1 MSNRENF
8 TSTFGIIA
16 AAAGSAVGLG
26 NIWRFPYIAGQ
37 NGGGAFLIIYILIV
51 LILGV
56 PLLMSEMMIGRR
68 AQANV
73 IGSFKKLGP
82 KSSIIIGI
90 IGLLAAFLILAFYST
105 VGGWTIHYIYA
116 SINGEVFHTD
126 YQNYFFNFKD
136 NSFLPLLWQIVFLAL
151 TAVIILGGVKKGI
164 EKCSKIMIP
173 TLVLMLII
181 LVIRAVTLPGAGSG
195 VNFFMKPDFS
205 KVTGTTFLA
214 AMGQAFFS
222 LSIGM
227 GAMLTYGSYIQ
238 KNENLNL
245 ISTSTAIT
253 DIMVAILGG
262 LVIFPTLFSFNA
274 APDQG
279 PGLIFVTLPAIFEQ
293 MPWGAGFSTIFFVLL
308 LIASISSSISLLE
321 VIVAV
326 LKEELHWSR
335 TLSTILTT
343 ISVTILGFFATLSW
357 NTFQNI
363 FLTTASGNKMYIFD
377 IFDYLSSNILLPLGG
392 LLIMIYVGWYLK
404 KDIFYEELLSGVH
417 KKFTLALRPIIFF
430 IVKYISPI
438 VILLIFL
445 NGIGVF

>member
-8 TSTFGIIA
+8 TSTLGIIA

-82 KSSIIIGI
+82 KSAIIIGI

-126 YQNYFFNFKD
+126 YQNYFYNFKD
-136 NSFLPLLWQIVFLAL
+136 NSFLPLVWQIVFLIL
-151 TAVIILGGVKKGI
+151 TAIIILGGVKKGI
-164 EKCSKIMIP
+164 ENCSKVMMP
-173 TLVLMLII
+173 MLVIMLII
-181 LVIRAVTLPGAGSG
+181 LLIRAVTLPGAGTG
-195 VNFFMKPDFS
+195 VSFFIKPDFS
-205 KVTGTTFLA
+205 KVTGATFLA

-238 KNENLNL
+238 KNENLNF

-253 DIMVAILGG
+253 DTMVSILGG
-262 LVIFPTLFSFNA
+262 FVIFPTLFSFNV
-274 APDQG
+274 APNQG
-279 PGLIFVTLPAIFEQ
+279 PGLIFITLPAIFEQ
-293 MPWGAGFSTIFFVLL
+293 MPWGAGFSTIFFILL
-308 LIASISSSISLLE
+308 LIASLTSSISLLE

-335 TLSTILTT
+335 TFSTILTT
-343 ISVTILGFFATLSW
+343 ILVIILGVFATLSW

-404 KDIFYEELLSGVH
+404 KDVFYEELSAGV
-417 KKFTLALRPIIFF
+417 KSKNTLALRPIIFF

-438 VILLIFL
+438 VILLVFL

>member
-1 MSNRENF
+1 MPNRENF

-26 NIWRFPYIAGQ
+26 NIWRFPYITGQ
-37 NGGGAFLIIYILIV
+37 NGGGAFLIIYIVIV

-56 PLLMSEMMIGRR
+56 PLIMSEMMIGRR
-68 AQANV
+68 TQANV

-82 KSSIIIGI
+82 KSAKIIGI
-90 IGLLAAFLILAFYST
+90 IGLLAAFIILAFYST

-116 SINGEVFHTD
+116 SISGEFFNTN

-136 NSFLPLLWQIVFLAL
+136 NSFLPLVWQIVFLII

-164 EKCSKIMIP
+164 EKCSKVMMP
-173 TLVLMLII
+173 LLVLMLII
-181 LVIRAVTLPGAGSG
+181 LAIRAITLPGAGSG
-195 VNFFMKPDFS
+195 VNFFIKPDFS
-205 KVTGTTFLA
+205 KVTGTTILA

-227 GAMLTYGSYIQ
+227 GAMLTYGSYIH
-238 KNENLNL
+238 KNENLNF

-253 DIMVAILGG
+253 DIFICILSGF
-262 LVIFPTLFSFNA
+262 VIFPTLFSFNV

-293 MPWGAGFSTIFFVLL
+293 MPWGGGFSTIFFILL
-308 LIASISSSISLLE
+308 LIASITSSISLLE
-321 VIVAV
+321 VIVAA
-326 LKEELHWSR
+326 LKEELNWSR
-335 TLSTILTT
+335 TFSTILTT
-343 ISVTILGFFATLSW
+343 ILVIILGVFATLSW

-377 IFDYLSSNILLPLGG
+377 MFDYLSSNILLPLGG

-404 KDIFYEELLSGVH
+404 KDIFYEEMSAGVN
-417 KKFTLALRPIIFF
+417 KKFTPSLRPIIFY

-438 VILLIFL
+438 VILLVFL

>member
-82 KSSIIIGI
+82 KSAIIIGI

-126 YQNYFFNFKD
+126 FQNYFFNFKD
-136 NSFLPLLWQIVFLAL
+136 NSFLPLVWQIVFLIL
-151 TAVIILGGVKKGI
+151 TAIIILGGVKKGI
-164 EKCSKIMIP
+164 ENCSKVMMP
-173 TLVLMLII
+173 MLVIMLII
-181 LVIRAVTLPGAGSG
+181 LLIRAVTLPGAGTG
-195 VNFFMKPDFS
+195 VSFFIKPDFS
-205 KVTGTTFLA
+205 KVTGATFLA

-238 KNENLNL
+238 KNENLNF

-253 DIMVAILGG
+253 DTFISILSGF
-262 LVIFPTLFSFNA
+262 VIFPTLFSFNV
-274 APDQG
+274 APNQG
-279 PGLIFVTLPAIFEQ
+279 PGLIFITLPAIFEQ
-293 MPWGAGFSTIFFVLL
+293 MPWGAGFSTIFFILL
-308 LIASISSSISLLE
+308 LIASLTSSISLLE

-335 TLSTILTT
+335 TFSTILTT
-343 ISVTILGFFATLSW
+343 ILVIILGVFATLSW

-363 FLTTASGNKMYIFD
+363 FLTTASGNKMFIFD

-404 KDIFYEELLSGVH
+404 KDVFYEELSAGV
-417 KKFTLALRPIIFF
+417 KSKNTLALRPIIFF

-438 VILLIFL
+438 VILLVFL

>member
-82 KSSIIIGI
+82 KSAIIIGI

-116 SINGEVFHTD
+116 SINGEIFHTD

-136 NSFLPLLWQIVFLAL
+136 NSFLPLVWQIVFLIL
-151 TAVIILGGVKKGI
+151 TAIIILGGVKKGI
-164 EKCSKIMIP
+164 ENCSKVMMP
-173 TLVLMLII
+173 MLVIMLII
-181 LVIRAVTLPGAGSG
+181 LLIRAVTLPGAGTG
-195 VNFFMKPDFS
+195 VSFFIKPDFS
-205 KVTGTTFLA
+205 KVTGATFLA

-238 KNENLNL
+238 KNENLNF

-253 DIMVAILGG
+253 DTFISILSGF
-262 LVIFPTLFSFNA
+262 VIFPTLFSFNV
-274 APDQG
+274 APNQG
-279 PGLIFVTLPAIFEQ
+279 PGLIFITLPAIFEQ
-293 MPWGAGFSTIFFVLL
+293 MPWGAGF
-308 LIASISSSISLLE
+308 
-321 VIVAV
+321 
-326 LKEELHWSR
+326 
-335 TLSTILTT
+335 
-343 ISVTILGFFATLSW
+343 
-357 NTFQNI
+357 
-363 FLTTASGNKMYIFD
+363 
-377 IFDYLSSNILLPLGG
+377 
-392 LLIMIYVGWYLK
+392 
-404 KDIFYEELLSGVH
+404 
-417 KKFTLALRPIIFF
+417 
-430 IVKYISPI
+430 
-438 VILLIFL
+438 
-445 NGIGVF
+445 